1 MTNDSPS
8 SDSDACVL
16 CRQDSSAPIEQV
28 SRVGPAGSIKLLS
41 VVSRA
46 GASEWR
52 VPSSCNRYGQ
62 LCAIPKAGASLT
74 VSATAEALRRVPAG
88 RVAGPAWERGCL
100 GRAGA
105 RCARVP
111 WPGQCPQRVEA
122 GRPRTPS
129 PLRTDAEPPATRRS
143 GTPAAADRAAPAHCP
158 PRTALDGVL
167 PALAA
172 DEGPSAG
179 TARAWAADLGLR
191 PVDPQGDVLGRGMSV
206 PTLTDQDQSRVGPL
220 GSEA

>member
-41 VVSRA
+41 LVSRA
-46 GASEWR
+46 GPSER
-52 VPSSCNRYGQ
+52 
-62 LCAIPKAGASLT
+62 LT
-74 VSATAEALRRVPAG
+74 VSATAKALRRVPAG
-88 RVAGPAWERGCL
+88 CVAGPAWERGCL

-129 PLRTDAEPPATRRS
+129 PLRTDAEPPAPRRS
-143 GTPAAADRAAPAHCP
+143 GTPAAADKAAPAHCP